1 MSDGSAAVAAG
12 ACRGLDLVAMAAELE
27 DDEGR
32 RKSAYKDH
40 LGYLTIG
47 VGRLIDERRGGGLS
61 DDEIDYL
68 LRNDI
73 TRRAEELATRWP
85 AFLAIAATE
94 PVRARGILNMAFQLG
109 VDGLLGFH
117 NSIAYLERRQWRE
130 AAANL
135 RLSLW
140 AKQTPARAARVIGM
154 IETGQA

>member
-12 ACRGLDLVAMAAELE
+12 ACRGLDLGALAAELE
-27 DDEGR
+27 GDEGR
-32 RKSAYKDH
+32 RRSAYQDH

-47 VGRLIDERRGGGLS
+47 VGRLIDARRGGGLS